1 MARML
6 IVDDEPAHRQIAS
19 VICRRLGHN
28 VTTAADGLE
37 ALTLLRAAPFDL
49 VLVDMV
55 MPGLDGWQLL
65 QHLRAAPATAAL
77 PIIGLS
83 AAASLAQQAAM
94 REAGLAGWVAKPYD
108 RRTLERAVA
117 GVLEAG

>member
-1 MARML
+1 ML

-37 ALTLLRAAPFDL
+37 ALRLLRTAPFDL

-83 AAASLAQQAAM
+83 AAQGPAQQAALG
-94 REAGLAGWVAKPYD
+94 ESGLAGWVAKPYD
-108 RRTLERAVA
+108 RRTLERAVTGALQA
-117 GVLEAG
+117 G